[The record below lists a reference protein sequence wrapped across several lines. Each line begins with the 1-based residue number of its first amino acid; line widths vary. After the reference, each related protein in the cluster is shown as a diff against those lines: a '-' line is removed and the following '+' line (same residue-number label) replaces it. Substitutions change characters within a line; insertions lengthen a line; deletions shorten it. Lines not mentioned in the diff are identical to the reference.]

1 MSATATTA
9 TGPRTPEG
17 KQRSSMN
24 ACKHNLTGGSA
35 LLPSEDP
42 EAYAAHCEAQ
52 VHQYRPV
59 SEHAKHLVKE
69 LADSMW
75 RLDRARGYE
84 VELLA
89 SVENP
94 FLPDQDEKF
103 VIQLQ
108 RLTRY
113 IAAIERTYYR
123 AYNELKRIDAERES
137 SRWDTY
143 EFHGN
148 NQPKK
153 PVVQNEPPQR
163 AEAASVTTQMPP
175 RRVNPLMQKFEN
187 ACKTGQL
194 G

>member
-1 MSATATTA
+1 MSAPAIA

-35 LLPSEDP
+35 VLPSEDP
-42 EAYAAHCEAQ
+42 ETYAAHCEAQ
-52 VHQYRPV
+52 VNQYRPV

-69 LADSMW
+69 LADAMW

-123 AYNELKRIDAERES
+123 AYNELKRIDAEKES
-137 SRWDTY
+137 CRWDTY

-153 PVVQNEPPQR
+153 AAVQNEPPKP
-163 AEAASVTTQMPP
+163 AETSSVPQQMPA
-175 RRVNPLMQKFEN
+175 RRVNPLLQMFEQE
-187 ACKTGQL
+187 CKTGKL